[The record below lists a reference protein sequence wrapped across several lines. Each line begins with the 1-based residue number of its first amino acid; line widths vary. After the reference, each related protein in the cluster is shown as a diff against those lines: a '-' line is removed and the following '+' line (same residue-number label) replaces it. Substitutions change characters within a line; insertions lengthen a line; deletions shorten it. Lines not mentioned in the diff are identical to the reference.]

1 MSRAVYEYT
10 KTVLEKVSFNEE
22 LFRNELIKATK
33 KLLPYELKELE
44 IWLSSFILNKPELQE
59 SVAQIELK
67 KVPVQNV

>member
-44 IWLSSFILNKPELQE
+44 IWLSNFILNKPELQE